1 MNLPKDRTSRAFV
14 AKLVCV
20 VSMMLAAFCWWLAPA
35 AQTEPSP
42 AARDGDVPQ
51 VSAASDATPDPT
63 YGGRDNPG
71 GTASPSM
78 EITGA
83 RIEFFVPDFNNG
95 LGVDEAYSEIDDM
108 AMRNGPI
115 GSNAVVFSVDVGAEG
130 LLQPDPGHLAPND
143 VFALGTAGGQSF
155 LTEGELFQSSG
166 ATLGNGPDQTNV
178 DRMSAALGIGPA
190 PGGGPPYMGP
200 FAPNTGAP
208 NPVPNPP
215 TGPGTLGLAPG
226 DNIDA
231 LSFGRDGGSVLLFS
245 VDPSSTGNPTTA
257 VYGQA
262 VTSPTAACASAATPS
277 NGGGDPG
284 EEAAGDIFV
293 SAWIGGS
300 FGGGM
305 SLGPLPP
312 QPLGM
317 NALWL
322 DEWWL
327 GLQAPAVACSA
338 NGAPE
343 DDLDALEVS
352 DAAVVDADM
361 DGDPDGGGAFVFFSL
376 SATSPTIGIDDPFPG
391 LCTASDAFAAGGD
404 GVTPDDIL
412 ISPPPGVATPPYAF
426 AIYASGVQ
434 DIGLQSG
441 DVIDALVLYDTGGP
455 GGAPDGILTSGQDT
469 ALYSLTTGSPSLSPP
484 LYGSDVL
491 LTTFDGVF
499 PPTAGFSHVWLGLT
513 STDELNALD
522 IGWWFPPSHGPIN
535 RELFPD
541 SLAKITVDATATGLG
556 KETITLQGPVNVEVD
571 LTTLADADSNGL
583 EEVSTEMTGLDL
595 TGNSALWGPVTVILN
610 PAYYTDG
617 QIEETVNNIRGVL
630 EIPPFTSDGFAT
642 SYFDVYYEIEVSGE
656 TFYNPTPAH
665 MATPRISRKRPRRRD
680 RGYKDPYL
688 IEVNRPD
695 GTPASIYIG
704 DETHHPQPPP
714 PDPHGPGPIIW
725 MDFDIPADFFD
736 PGSDPW
742 TGHIDLQGVPVNL
755 FTQGDAATLFQ
766 RWGVPIS
773 PDAPV
778 GSNGTVDLEI
788 IELDLVSI
796 APITVTH
803 SGVDPQDWNVAVGL
817 SEVQST
823 VEVGTLTATKTH
835 ENGGTFHTWLEVQ
848 PRLTFTKV
856 DNPEEKR
863 VLDAGLEERPPLVFT
878 STNTPWVHE
887 VNPEL
892 GILTPDDGLFVPM
905 VEETVPGD
913 PFSQATVEMT
923 AVSTNGLAQHM
934 MRPAVAVDFCV
945 TLEQCAEYVD
955 CLEQGGPDMPV
966 PQDCYSW
973 DANDSGHVDL
983 GDFALIQK
991 YICLPPPGDD
1001 CDDPILVSLPDEIPY
1016 MDSNTTCGR
1025 VDDYSETCLGPY
1037 DGDEDIIY
1045 ELTVTDSIDVD
1056 IMLDP
1061 MGIPWTGIAIDSVCP
1076 PGDPCMAYSTNSL
1089 ADPHGIECLHLDP
1102 GVYYV
1107 MIDIWPD
1114 PDYCYDFILTIEQS
1128 VSPAND
1134 DCTNAELISDVVN
1147 QPFDTTC
1154 ATYDG
1159 PGFCMSGPDIWYC
1172 YEATC
1177 TGDVTVSLCG
1187 SSYDTVLGIYHT
1199 CACDPIGP
1207 MINCNDNF
1215 CGLQSQITF
1224 SAPMGETYLIEV
1236 GSPSME
1242 TGEGVLTIFCEP
1254 TPP

>member
-1 MNLPKDRTSRAFV
+1 MNLSKDRTSRAFV

-20 VSMMLAAFCWWLAPA
+20 VSMMLAACCWWLAPA

-42 AARDGDVPQ
+42 AARDGNIPQ
-51 VSAASDATPDPT
+51 ASAASDATLDPT
-63 YGGRDNPG
+63 YGGGDNPG
-71 GTASPSM
+71 GTASPSVEM
-78 EITGA
+78 AGA
-83 RIEFFVPDFNNG
+83 RIELFVPDFNNG
-95 LGVDEAYSEIDDM
+95 LGVDEAYAEIDDM

-130 LLQPDPGHLAPND
+130 LLQPDPLHAAPND

-155 LTEGELFQSSG
+155 FTEGELFQSSG

-190 PGGGPPYMGP
+190 PAGPYMGP

-226 DNIDA
+226 DNINA
-231 LSFGRDGGSVLLFS
+231 VSFGEDGGTVLLFS
-245 VDPSSTGNPTTA
+245 VDPSAVGSVGTA
-257 VYGQA
+257 VNFEA
-262 VTSPTAACASAATPS
+262 VVSPTAACINGAGGTTPS

-284 EEAAGDIFV
+284 DEAAGDIFT
-293 SAWIGGS
+293 SPHIGT
-300 FGGGM
+300 FGGGVT
-305 SLGPLPP
+305 LGPLMPAPP
-312 QPLGM
+312 LS
-317 NALWL
+317 NTLWC
-322 DEWWL
+322 DELLL

-343 DDLDALEVS
+343 DNLDALEVS
-352 DAAVVDADM
+352 DAVRVDADM
-361 DGDPDGGGAFVFFSL
+361 DGIPDAGRFVFFSL
-376 SATSPTIGIDDPFPG
+376 DSASPT
-391 LCTASDAFAAGGD
+391 AGSE
-404 GVTPDDIL
+404 DIL
-412 ISPPPGVATPPYAF
+412 VSVAGPPPGYAVYATA
-426 AIYASGVQ
+426 AA
-434 DIGLQSG
+434 IGLQAG
-441 DVIDALVLYDTGGP
+441 DDIDALVLYDTDAAGGP
-455 GGAPDGILTSGQDT
+455 PDGIMTAGQDM
-469 ALYSLTTGSPSLSPP
+469 ALFSLAAGSPSLVGFSPGDV
-484 LYGSDVL
+484 LVTSFGGSFSLGVSHLTLGLLGSD
-491 LTTFDGVF
+491 
-499 PPTAGFSHVWLGLT
+499 
-513 STDELNALD
+513 ELDALD
-522 IGWWFPPSHGPIN
+522 IGWWFPPAHGPVN

-556 KETITLQGPVNVEVD
+556 KETITLQGPVNIEVH
-571 LTTLADADSNGL
+571 LTTLQDADGNGL
-583 EEVSTEMTGLDL
+583 EEVSTEMTGLDIA
-595 TGNSALWGPVTVILN
+595 GYSALWGNVTVNLN
-610 PAYYTDG
+610 PSYYTTG
-617 QIEETVNNIRGVL
+617 QIEENVNNTWGVL
-630 EIPPFTSDGFAT
+630 EIPPFTSAGTASSF
-642 SYFDVYYEIEVSGE
+642 FDVYYEIEVSGE
-656 TFYNPTPAH
+656 TFYNPIPAH

-680 RGYKDPYL
+680 REYKDPYL

-704 DETHHPQPPP
+704 NETHNPQPPP

-725 MDFDIPADFFD
+725 MDFDIPADFFG

-788 IELDLVSI
+788 IELNLVST
-796 APITVTH
+796 APITVTS

-835 ENGGTFHTWLEVQ
+835 ENGGTFDTWLEVQ

-863 VLDAGLEERPPLVFT
+863 VLDTGLEERPPLVFE
-878 STNTPWVHE
+878 STDTPWVHE

-905 VEETVPGD
+905 VEETMPGD

-945 TLEQCAEYVD
+945 TLEQFAEYVD
-955 CLEQGGPDMPV
+955 CLEQGGPDMRV

-991 YICLPPPGDD
+991 YICLPSPGDD
-1001 CDDPILVSLPDEIPY
+1001 CDDPILVSLPDEMPY

-1025 VDDYSETCLGPY
+1025 VDDYSESCLGPY

-1061 MGIPWTGIAIDSVCP
+1061 MGIPWTGIAIDGVCP
-1076 PGDPCMAYSTNSL
+1076 PGDPCMAYSANSL
-1089 ADPHGIECLHLDP
+1089 PDPHGIECLHLNP

-1114 PDYCYDFILTIEQS
+1114 PDYCYDFILTIEES

-1134 DCTNAELISDVVN
+1134 DCANAELIADVVN

-1154 ATYDG
+1154 ATVDG
-1159 PGFCMSGPDIWYC
+1159 PGMCMSGPNIWYC

-1177 TGDVTVSLCG
+1177 TGNVTVSLCG
-1187 SSYDTVLGIYHT
+1187 SSYDTKLGVYLT
-1199 CACDPIGP
+1199 CSCDPIGP
-1207 MINCNDNF
+1207 MIGCDDNF
-1215 CGLQSQITF
+1215 CGWQSQITF
-1224 SAPMGETYLIEV
+1224 STTMGETYLIEV